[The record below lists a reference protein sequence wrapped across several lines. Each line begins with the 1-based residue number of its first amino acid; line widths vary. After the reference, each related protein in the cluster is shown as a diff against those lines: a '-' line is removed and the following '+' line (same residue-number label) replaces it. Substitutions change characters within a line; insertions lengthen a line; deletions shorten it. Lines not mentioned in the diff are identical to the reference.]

1 VKAIRW
7 IKIGITV
14 TLFAGFLFFIVFF
27 GGEIVQAM
35 FPLGIGIAIS
45 YILLPLVDYFEKIKI
60 PRTVGILFAILFSII
75 VILAIFIWLI
85 PILANNI
92 KELTRVLPE
101 LFSSVFNDFISFIE
115 KNVPENW
122 HSDIM
127 QEIDNLFLN
136 IQQRIFAGLYGLIS
150 LLPKTLS
157 LIIDVL
163 IGWILSFYILKDKE
177 LIVRNFKY
185 IFPEK
190 YREEIVCFLRDIH
203 RVVIRFIQGQLLI
216 AIIIGIIET
225 IGLYL
230 TGIPYAPLLGFIG
243 GISNVIPY
251 FGPYI
256 GAVPAVTIAL
266 TISPWKAIWT
276 ILVFV
281 IVQQIDNVFLSPRI
295 IKEKLGLHPITTI
308 MSVLVG
314 GRLFGFFG
322 LVFAVPLVAMI
333 KIILKKAYRIISG

>member
-1 VKAIRW
+1 MLGEGNSVDKNRYNCHPIRR
-7 IKIGITV
+7 V
-14 TLFAGFLFFIVFF
+14 SFFIVFF

-177 LIVRNFKY
+177 LIVETSN
-185 IFPEK
+185 IF
-190 YREEIVCFLRDIH
+190 
-203 RVVIRFIQGQLLI
+203 
-216 AIIIGIIET
+216 
-225 IGLYL
+225 
-230 TGIPYAPLLGFIG
+230 
-243 GISNVIPY
+243 S
-251 FGPYI
+251 
-256 GAVPAVTIAL
+256 
-266 TISPWKAIWT
+266 
-276 ILVFV
+276 
-281 IVQQIDNVFLSPRI
+281 
-295 IKEKLGLHPITTI
+295 
-308 MSVLVG
+308 
-314 GRLFGFFG
+314 
-322 LVFAVPLVAMI
+322 
-333 KIILKKAYRIISG
+333 

>member
-1 VKAIRW
+1 MKAIRW

-163 IGWILSFYILKDKE
+163 IGWILSFYIIKDKE

>member
-1 VKAIRW
+1 MKAIRW

-314 GRLFGFFG
+314 GRLFGF
-322 LVFAVPLVAMI
+322 LD
-333 KIILKKAYRIISG
+333 

>member
-1 VKAIRW
+1 MKAIRW